1 MPQTHGARTGF
12 LSPYRVLDL
21 TDHRGALAGRI
32 FAQLGA
38 DVVQVEGPDGVDA
51 RRIGPFGPDGAS
63 MTWAAHGAGKRSLM
77 LDPGRSAHRE
87 LLRDLVARADFV
99 LESRAPGEPA
109 WLGAE
114 VIEAANPAAIHVRLT
129 PFGLTGPK
137 AAQPATDLTL
147 WAAGGPLAPTAVD
160 GHPPVRMSVPQAWAH
175 AAADAV
181 GGALV
186 AHFARLA
193 SGRGQG
199 VEVSALRSATQCTL
213 SASLAPAI
221 GHKGFALRPSFA
233 APGSARRGP
242 LKSKWRG
249 RDGLLEMP
257 FAMGPATGGFTNAF
271 FAWMRERGALSERF
285 FDWDFRVLHIRLM
298 AGEIPDEAIEALQAE
313 TAAFLAHVGR
323 DEAVE
328 TAIARKLLLAPIAT
342 IRDLAESPHLSAR
355 GFWEEVP
362 DGRGGALRLPGPLA
376 ATEAPAFAL
385 PRPAP
390 GLGEHSE
397 EVLNDWLGGPDPE
410 RPSALPAPAAGE
422 APGALAGIRVLDLAW
437 VVAGPMIGRNLA
449 DHGATVLRVESSRR
463 IEAGRNTGPYKD
475 GVYDPA
481 LSALFQNCNAGKAGL
496 CLDLSREEGREVVRD
511 LVAWA
516 DLVVESFAPGRMDAW
531 GLGYEALREINPR
544 IILLSSSLMGQ
555 TGPWAK
561 LAGFGNV
568 GAAMSGAQAL
578 AGVRGEMP
586 VGPSGPYTDF
596 VGPRYGVPLALAALD
611 WRRRTGRGCRLD
623 LSQGEAGIQFLAPA
637 IADHSASGRVA
648 EADGCRDPGMAPHG
662 VFPCAPGPDGAP
674 RWLALAVRDDADWR
688 ALAGA
693 MGRPD
698 WSLDPGLAGLAGRKA
713 RETALEAGV
722 ADWTSARTVE
732 EAEAA
737 LIAAGLPAH
746 RAASYDDLWADPQL
760 AHDGHWIALPHPIAG
775 ETWVEACRY
784 RLSAT
789 PGAPAR
795 CAPTFGRDR
804 DWALGE
810 ALGYAPD
817 RIAALEAAGVLE

>member
-1 MPQTHGARTGF
+1 MSHTHGARTGF

-38 DVVQVEGPDGVDA
+38 DVVQVEPPEGVDA
-51 RRIGPFGPDGAS
+51 RRIGPFAPDGRS
-63 MTWAAHGAGKRSLM
+63 MTWAAHGAGKRSLV
-77 LDPGRSAHRE
+77 LDPERSAHRE

-109 WLGAE
+109 WLGPE
-114 VIEAANPAAIHVRLT
+114 VIEAANPAAIHVRIP
-129 PFGLTGPK
+129 PFGLTGPR
-137 AAQPATDLTL
+137 AADPATDLTL
-147 WAAGGPLAPTAVD
+147 WAAGGPLLPTAVD
-160 GHPPVRMSVPQAWAH
+160 GDPPVRMSVPQAWAH

-186 AHFARLA
+186 AHFARLET
-193 SGRGQG
+193 GRGQG

-221 GHKGFALRPSFA
+221 GHAGFALRPSFA
-233 APGSARRGP
+233 APGSSRRGP
-242 LKSKWRG
+242 MKSKWRG

-257 FAMGPATGGFTNAF
+257 FAMGPATGAFTNAF
-271 FAWMRERGALSERF
+271 FAWMHERGALSERF
-285 FDWDFRVLHIRLM
+285 AAWDFRTLPARLL
-298 AGEIPDEAIEALQAE
+298 AGEIPDEAIETLQAE
-313 TAAFLAHVGR
+313 TAAFLAGIGAV
-323 DEAVE
+323 EAVE
-328 TAIARKLLLAPIAT
+328 TAIARRLLLAPIAT
-342 IRDLAESPHLSAR
+342 IRDLVESPHLAAR
-355 GFWEEVP
+355 DFWETSADA
-362 DGRGGALRLPGPLA
+362 DGREITLPGPLA
-376 ATEAPAFAL
+376 RTEVPAFAG

-390 GLGEHSE
+390 AKGEHSD
-397 EVLNDWLGGPDPE
+397 EVLNDWLGGPDAE
-410 RPSALPAPAAGE
+410 RAPVRPAKAG
-422 APGALAGIRVLDLAW
+422 GALAGLKVLDLAW
-437 VVAGPMIGRNLA
+437 VVAGPMVGRNLA

-463 IEAGRNTGPYKD
+463 IEAGRNSGPYKD

-481 LSALFQNCNAGKAGL
+481 LSALFQNCNAGKRGL
-496 CLDLSREEGREVVRD
+496 CLDLTQEAGRAVVRD
-511 LVAWA
+511 LVKWA

-531 GLGYEALREINPR
+531 GLGYDVLRGINPE

-578 AGVRGEMP
+578 AGVPGRMP

-596 VGPRYGVPLALAALD
+596 VGPRYGLALVLSALD
-611 WRRRTGRGCRLD
+611 WRRRTGRGCWLD

-637 IADHSASGRVA
+637 AADYAATGRVA

-662 VFPCAPGPDGAP
+662 VFPCAPGADGAP

-688 ALAGA
+688 ALAA
-693 MGRPD
+693 AIGRED
-698 WSLDPGLAGLAGRKA
+698 WAADPALADLAGRKA
-713 RETALEAGV
+713 AEVALEAGL
-722 ADWTSARTVE
+722 ADWTAARGAE
-732 EAEAA
+732 AAEAA
-737 LIAAGLPAH
+737 LLAAGVPAH
-746 RAASYDDLWADPQL
+746 RVADYPDLWADPQL
-760 AHDGHWIALPHPIAG
+760 SHDGHWISLPHPLAG
-775 ETWVEACRY
+775 ETWVEACRF

-804 DWALGE
+804 DWALAE
-810 ALGYAPD
+810 TLGYDPE
-817 RIAALEAAGVLE
+817 RIAALEAAGALS